1 MDYRPV
7 TRALA
12 TLLAIALLAAGP
24 KAAPTAAPPPTPDQV
39 AGTKLWTGVR
49 NAWGDA
55 YYPRFATYTVG
66 ISYQRDGKIVEL
78 HYQTFED
85 MRRDLVYARAFS
97 AEEEANPKTPHGFDI
112 GVGSLNGQGG
122 VKVTHDRTDDPV
134 GTLALG
140 INQDYRISHSDRE
153 IRAQSDAAGAA
164 NSSALP
170 EIGRTVTG
178 AKPDYDVRLAGIA
191 TEDGMQVAHLTL
203 KPLKDPHQYIV
214 RDLWVNTDGN
224 VVLRARISE
233 NFNQGPL
240 HDTSWIVTYTQI
252 GGAPYIKTETA
263 ETDVGYPDDITLKNV
278 TITFSDVQGLD
289 KVPWADQVGLEPNPA
304 VTDP

>member
-1 MDYRPV
+1 MDHRPV
-7 TRALA
+7 ARAVVA
-12 TLLAIALLAAGP
+12 LLAAALLAAGP
-24 KAAPTAAPPPTPDQV
+24 RSAPTATPSPTPDQI
-39 AGTKLWTGVR
+39 AGEKFWAGVR
-49 NAWGDA
+49 SAWGDS

-66 ISYQRDGKIVEL
+66 ISYKRDGKLVEL

-122 VKVTHDRTDDPV
+122 IRVTHDRSDDPV

-140 INQDYRISHSDRE
+140 INQDYRIARGDRE
-153 IRAQSDAAGAA
+153 IRAQADAQGAA
-164 NSSALP
+164 NATTLP
-170 EIGRTVTG
+170 EIGRTTTG
-178 AKPDYDVRLAGIA
+178 GKPDYDVRLAEVKPENGL
-191 TEDGMQVAHLTL
+191 QVAHLTL
-203 KPLKDPHQYIV
+203 RPLKDPHQYIV

-224 VVLRARISE
+224 VVLRARLSE

-252 GGAPYIKTETA
+252 GGANYIKSETA
-263 ETDVGYPDDITLKNV
+263 ETDVEYPDDITLKDV
-278 TITFSDVQGLD
+278 TITFSDVQGLE
-289 KVPWADQVGLEPNPA
+289 KLPWSYQVGLEPNPA
-304 VTDP
+304 ITDP

>member
-1 MDYRPV
+1 MDHRPV
-7 TRALA
+7 ARALA
-12 TLLAIALLAAGP
+12 ALLAAVLIG
-24 KAAPTAAPPPTPDQV
+24 AGSRPTPAPSPSPDPEQI
-39 AGTKLWTGVR
+39 AGEKMWSAVR

-55 YYPRFATYTVG
+55 FYPRFTTYTVG
-66 ISYQRDGKIVEL
+66 ISYQRDGKNLEF

-97 AEEEANPKTPHGFDI
+97 AEEESNPKTPHGFNI

-122 VKVTHDRTDDPV
+122 VTITHDHSDDPV

-140 INQDYRISHSDRE
+140 VNQDYRISHADRE
-153 IRAQSDAAGAA
+153 IRAQNDAQGAA

-170 EIGRTVTG
+170 EIGRTASG
-178 AKPDYDVRLAGIA
+178 GKPDYAVRLVGVASEG
-191 TEDGMQVAHLTL
+191 DLQVAHLTL
-203 KPLKDPHQYIV
+203 RPLKDPHQYIV
-214 RDLWVNTDGN
+214 RDLWVNTAGN
-224 VVLRARISE
+224 VVLRARLSE

-240 HDTSWIVTYTQI
+240 HDTTWIVTYTQI

-263 ETDVGYPDDITLKNV
+263 ETEVGYPDDVTLKNV

-289 KVPWADQVGLEPNPA
+289 KLPWSYQIGLEPNPA
-304 VTDP
+304 ITDP